1 MSIPEIQLGA
11 FELGHDMLAEA
22 RAAQTFSEAECWF
35 IVGFTPAGAQND
47 LERITKMA
55 YSQVAV
61 YGMND
66 KVGLV
71 SFPPQENQFDKPFS
85 NETAKMIDEEVRS
98 LIGSAYKRTLDLLT
112 QHNDKVALLAETLL
126 DKEVRLQAVDPPSG
140 QQPLVD
146 EASPGMRRAVTLA
159 SSLAQAVQCT

>member
-1 MSIPEIQLGA
+1 MR
-11 FELGHDMLAEA
+11 AEA
-22 RAAQTFSEAECWF
+22 RAAQTTPEAECLLIGGF
-35 IVGFTPAGAQND
+35 ILAGAQND

-85 NETAKMIDEEVRS
+85 NETAKMIDEEVRG

-112 QHNDKVALLAETLL
+112 EHKDKVALLAETLL
-126 DKEVRLQAVDPPSG
+126 DKEVRLQIVDLPSG
-140 QQPLVD
+140 QQHSQN
-146 EASPGMRRAVTLA
+146 ETSSGMHRTVVLA
-159 SSLAQAVQCT
+159 SSVAQTV